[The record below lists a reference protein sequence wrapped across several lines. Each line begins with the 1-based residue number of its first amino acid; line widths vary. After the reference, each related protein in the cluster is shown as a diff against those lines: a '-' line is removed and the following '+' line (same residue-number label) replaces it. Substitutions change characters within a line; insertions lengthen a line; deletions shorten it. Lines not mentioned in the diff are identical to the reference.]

1 MMSWCMEPAFEAESE
16 AYTLFQRGVGF
27 LREQHPAQASML
39 LTQALRLEPCRSSIR
54 EALGRAEFALGRHD
68 SAAALFRDI
77 VSVTPDNDYA
87 QYALGR
93 CCLELQRRT
102 EARAHL
108 RLARALKPASD
119 LYRQALEELG

>member
-1 MMSWCMEPAFEAESE
+1 MSWCTEPAFEAHSE
-16 AYTLFQRGVGF
+16 AYTLFQRGVSF
-27 LREQHPAQASML
+27 LREQHAAQASML

-68 SAAALFRDI
+68 SAAELFRDI
-77 VSVTPDNDYA
+77 VSDTPDNDYA

-93 CCLELQRRT
+93 CCWELQRRT

-108 RLARALKPASD
+108 RLARALRPASD